1 MQKIYYYDIFFR
13 KGECNCLN
21 GKLKHIDLL
30 LIQGF
35 LLIVP
40 FLFGLFYEFTA
51 YFAQIFLLIILLI
64 ILIKR
69 KKIRIYLNI
78 SIASLLLITLGY
90 LFTCFYAVDKG
101 MAFLGF
107 LKFTIPF
114 TFAIILMQY
123 KEKHI
128 NKIINVIPISGI
140 IMIILSIIFK
150 YIPFLP
156 DAFFLPNGRIAGFFQ
171 YSNTFALF
179 LLIGIIVLVNSTL
192 KNVKKFVGTVVLL
205 IGILATGSRIVF
217 LLTILNF
224 IIFIIKFKNFRK
236 YLIGLIGISI
246 IITTIYVIIT
256 NNFNTFGRFLT
267 TSFNSSTF
275 LGRLLYYKDAIPQ
288 ILQNPFGLGYMG
300 YSYIQPTI
308 QTGVYSTV
316 FIHSELLQIALDIG
330 IIPMIVF
337 IITILISL
345 INKNKFNI
353 CKQILLTIALHILF
367 DFDLQFICMFLILV
381 ITLNLSKGK
390 RYIINAN
397 TKIFIPIIVILQI
410 IYLYFG
416 ICTLMHYIGNDNIAS
431 KMYSAYTE
439 ANLNLMYDYSENN
452 IEKANEIA
460 DKISKNNQNI
470 AMVYKVKAIYNRENK
485 KWKTMIKNKE
495 KSIEINKYEISNY
508 EEYILMLSEAIN
520 YYINNDNIEDAEH
533 CINLVVELPSKIEK
547 IQNSTSDIA
556 YKLKDLPNFELSQD
570 IQNYVSKMKGVLEN
584 D

>member
-1 MQKIYYYDIFFR
+1 
-13 KGECNCLN
+13 
-21 GKLKHIDLL
+21 
-30 LIQGF
+30 
-35 LLIVP
+35 
-40 FLFGLFYEFTA
+40 
-51 YFAQIFLLIILLI
+51 
-64 ILIKR
+64 
-69 KKIRIYLNI
+69 
-78 SIASLLLITLGY
+78 
-90 LFTCFYAVDKG
+90 

-107 LKFTIPF
+107 LKFTIPL

-140 IMIILSIIFK
+140 IMIILSIAFK

-179 LLIGIIVLVNSTL
+179 LLIGIIVLINIKLS
-192 KNVKKFVGTVVLL
+192 NVKKFVGVVVLL

-236 YLIGLIGISI
+236 YLIGLIGLSI
-246 IITTIYVIIT
+246 TITIIYAVIT

-267 TSFNSSTF
+267 TSFNSSTL

-300 YSYIQPTI
+300 YSYIQPSI
-308 QTGVYSTV
+308 QTGIYSTV
-316 FIHSELLQIALDIG
+316 YIHNEFLQLALDIG
-330 IIPMIVF
+330 IIPMIIFVIA
-337 IITILISL
+337 IINNLLI
-345 INKNKFNI
+345 KNKFNAK
-353 CKQILLTIALHILF
+353 KQILLTVIIHMFF

-381 ITLNLSKGK
+381 ITLDLSNGK
-390 RYIINAN
+390 RYIFNAN

-431 KMYSAYTE
+431 KMYPIYTE

-452 IEKANEIA
+452 LEKANEIA
-460 DKISKNNQNI
+460 DNITKNNQNI
-470 AMVYKVKAIYNRENK
+470 ATVYKVKAIYNRENK
-485 KWKTMIKNKE
+485 KWKTMIKNKQ

-520 YYINNDNIEDAEH
+520 YYISNDNIKDAEY
-533 CINLVVELPSKIEK
+533 CINLIIELPSKIEK
-547 IQNSTSDIA
+547 VKNSTSDIA